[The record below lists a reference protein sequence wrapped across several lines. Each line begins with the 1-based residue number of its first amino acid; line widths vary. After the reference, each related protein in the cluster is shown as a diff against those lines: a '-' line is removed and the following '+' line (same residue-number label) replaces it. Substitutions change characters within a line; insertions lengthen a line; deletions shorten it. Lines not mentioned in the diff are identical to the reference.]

1 MINSSFLTRVCLPA
15 ANQNVVPHADTHIVE
30 AKPLA
35 PGASTF
41 TMIST
46 MTTRA
51 FRDVPEFRNF
61 TEISTDIPHRL
72 PKRN

>member
-1 MINSSFLTRVCLPA
+1 
-15 ANQNVVPHADTHIVE
+15 VVPHADSHTLVE
-30 AKPLA
+30 AEELA
-35 PGASTF
+35 PGAPTF

-61 TEISTDIPHRL
+61 TEISTHIPHRL